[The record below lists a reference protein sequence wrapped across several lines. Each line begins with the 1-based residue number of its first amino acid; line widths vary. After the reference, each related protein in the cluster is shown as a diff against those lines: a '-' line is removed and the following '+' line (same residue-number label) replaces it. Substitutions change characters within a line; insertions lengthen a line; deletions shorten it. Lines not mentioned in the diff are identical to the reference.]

1 MTIKRLINGTEIS
14 IELTNSEMIELFET
28 MQKENAKKRIMQFID
43 DCDYNKD
50 LWEQYIDE
58 LAEKYSDAVL
68 DYFINNDD
76 LELEYIQNAMD
87 SVATEHGFD
96 EGEY

>member
-1 MTIKRLINGTEIS
+1 MTVKRVINGTEIS

-43 DCDYNKD
+43 DCDYNKN

>member
-1 MTIKRLINGTEIS
+1 MTVKRVINGTEIS
-14 IELTNSEMIELFET
+14 IELTNSEIIELFET
-28 MQKENAKKRIMQFID
+28 MQKENAKKRIIQFID
-43 DCDYNKD
+43 DCDYNKN

>member
-1 MTIKRLINGTEIS
+1 MTIKRVINGTEIS
-14 IELTNSEMIELFET
+14 IELTDAEMTELFRA
-28 MQKENAKKRIMQFID
+28 MQMENAKKNIMQFID
-43 DCDYNKD
+43 DCDYNKN

-58 LAEKYSDAVL
+58 LAEKYSDAVS
-68 DYFINNDD
+68 DYFINNDT
-76 LELEYIQNAMD
+76 LELIIIQNAMD

>member
-1 MTIKRLINGTEIS
+1 MTVKRVINGTEIS
-14 IELTNSEMIELFET
+14 IELTDSEMIELFET

-43 DCDYNKD
+43 DCDYNKH